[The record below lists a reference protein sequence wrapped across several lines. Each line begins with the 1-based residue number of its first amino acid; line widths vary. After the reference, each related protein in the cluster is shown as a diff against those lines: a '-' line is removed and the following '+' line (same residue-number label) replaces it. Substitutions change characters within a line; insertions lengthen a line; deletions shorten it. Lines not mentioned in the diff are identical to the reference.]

1 MIGVVVVCK
10 CGFIGY
16 DFRSNH
22 CACQSILSQ
31 ADSPADDEYSR
42 LYAEA
47 ERLRTEVAR
56 LREQLATTERI
67 YAHFV
72 PQQLLQ
78 FLSIKNIRDI
88 RLGLQ
93 TERRMTVLFSDIRD
107 FTSLSESMTP
117 QENFNFLNSFLS
129 QMEPVISLHRGV
141 IDKYIGDAIM
151 ALFPDTPDDAVLG
164 ALAMLERLEAYNHG
178 RNRAGYT
185 PMRIGVGINTGF
197 VMMGTVGGSGR
208 MDGTVISDAVNVS
221 SRLEELTKTYGVPL
235 LISEH
240 TLHCL
245 EDPQRYQ
252 MRFID
257 RLRLKGKNEPQ
268 SVYEIYDTDP
278 LPLRQAKARNKAQFE
293 EALAYYH
300 LRDIPQARSRL
311 LACTADAPGDI
322 PARIYLDRC
331 DEYMRSGRYE
341 GSSDGSLDP
350 NWSEDFNSGIA
361 AMDAPHRT
369 LLSQLGNLATSIRDG
384 RDGQIDTLVEH
395 IRECALEHFEAEEG
409 EMQECGYA
417 FLPEHVQQHRRFVA
431 NLDQLRERLRSG
443 REDPLYVAFQIKLQ
457 LSDWLINHSLK
468 FDRHLAQSMRQREQA
483 PSR

>member
-1 MIGVVVVCK
+1 M
-10 CGFIGY
+10 
-16 DFRSNH
+16 SP
-22 CACQSILSQ
+22 
-31 ADSPADDEYSR
+31 ADPPADDESGR
-42 LYAEA
+42 LHAEV
-47 ERLRTEVAR
+47 ERLRAEVAR

-78 FLSIKNIRDI
+78 FLAIKNIRDI

-93 TERRMTVLFSDIRD
+93 TERRMTILFSDIRD

-178 RNRAGYT
+178 RNRAGYI

-221 SRLEELTKTYGVPL
+221 ARLEELTKTYGVPL

-240 TLHCL
+240 TLHSL
-245 EDPQRYQ
+245 DDPQRYQ
-252 MRFID
+252 IRFID
-257 RLRLKGKNEPQ
+257 RLRLKGKHEPQ
-268 SVYEIYDTDP
+268 SVYEIYDADP
-278 LPLRQAKARNKAQFE
+278 PPLRQAKARTQTQFE

-300 LRDIPQARSRL
+300 LRDIQQARSRL

-331 DEYMRSGRYE
+331 DEYLRSGRYE
-341 GSSDGSLDP
+341 GASESSLDP
-350 NWSEDFNSGIA
+350 GWSDEFNTGSSD
-361 AMDAPHRT
+361 MDAPHRT
-369 LLSQLGNLATSIRDG
+369 LLGQLGSLATAIRDG
-384 RDGQIDTLVEH
+384 RDGQIDSLFDH
-395 IRECALEHFEAEEG
+395 IRAFSLEHFEAEEG
-409 EMQECGYA
+409 EMQDCGYA
-417 FLPEHVQQHRRFVA
+417 FLPEHVQQHRRFVI
-431 NLDQLRERLRSG
+431 NLDRLRERLQARSD
-443 REDPLYVAFQIKLQ
+443 DPLYLAFQIKLQ

-468 FDRHLAQSMRQREQA
+468 FDRHLAQYMRQREQTPA
-483 PSR
+483 S